1 MAGTPYGYL
10 AVPIA
15 DRWIT
20 TPEAVDYDQADEVIG
35 GPAGAPE
42 SGTPA

>member
-1 MAGTPYGYL
+1 MRSTSAET
-10 AVPIA
+10 AFTA
-15 DRWIT
+15 
-20 TPEAVDYDQADEVIG
+20 PEAMAYGLADEVIG